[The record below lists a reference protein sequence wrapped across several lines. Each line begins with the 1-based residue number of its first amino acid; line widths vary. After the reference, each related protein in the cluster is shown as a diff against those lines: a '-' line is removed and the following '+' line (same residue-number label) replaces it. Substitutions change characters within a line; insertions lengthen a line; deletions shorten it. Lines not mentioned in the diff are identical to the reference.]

1 MDELLFLG
9 SDESDSSTDLDEY
22 DTAEEDLEHSDS
34 FVSFDDALSGGPDT
48 DDYPDI
54 NFIDEDNNNK
64 IIESSISA
72 EQQSTVN
79 TFETPG
85 SFQEKVTFFEGHGA
99 KIEENHEN
107 NINLEN
113 KESIQSNIGD
123 DETGGQLDSG
133 GQLETAHKET
143 GSDEIDIQEIQE
155 ASPIQL
161 VDSVKNIT
169 ESLSLE
175 QTDQCSN
182 SKQTKCDDDAIQLL
196 NDQVDFL
203 QKLAFFEDSEVQT
216 RYNPEVHT
224 DDGNKKRNRLSVCE
238 SSEGEMGHTLE
249 DHNDYKK
256 GSQKACDVVNTQFET
271 KKHLTKQEENKIPIV
286 TFIEKKQN
294 ILEESEILANVFTVP
309 GVEESQLFPCLE
321 KADLVEKSEK
331 SVHPENG
338 EKPLGVQKG
347 FQEKLAYFESYK
359 ADSTKELD
367 KHPTTGTLEI
377 YEDDDVIFKCEST
390 GNDESKLIIGEVDGS
405 DRNMVI
411 QVDSNGNESTTSQK
425 KTISLSEADH
435 EMLEISVE
443 EPDKHIQNGSL
454 FQFATTKES
463 LSDKDSE
470 IENVFVK
477 PTRDFRTKL
486 DFFESHWTTGT
497 NENEGVILKN
507 ESMDVNESNSIIGE
521 FDGSDKNMVIEI
533 GTNENKST
541 SFLNKTSS
549 LSEADR
555 EAMKISVN
563 QPDKENKENLN
574 DKKDIEI
581 ENLFEE
587 PRDFRTK
594 LEFFESHWTESMKRR
609 KRNENERLSK
619 DNNVE
624 SSDSHQKRS
633 STAAS
638 DDSSD
643 ETEITAADES
653 SYEDLLESLLET
665 DKFKSNSRKSS
676 TGSEGF
682 DEDTKTHHVGHKPD
696 KVNTEKVI
704 VRDINRVDNVTGKE
718 SFHNGN
724 MNEVPSIDSVNT
736 MILDSDA
743 HTHVGSPSTVQP
755 SLNENGIDPILRQ
768 VELGVTHL
776 NKISHQKHLFC
787 AKMAYTADRTESV
800 NKRKHEMND
809 YSDDIKVTCTNYDDS
824 GSKRNQNTVCLLPLK
839 TETQS
844 DNASEIVIN
853 RQSSVIKENHLTE
866 MPFTDYSDS
875 EILNDINVSQG
886 IIKSDV
892 SKEVHTIEDPVVR
905 CVYLGIASLLEGSH
919 FKNLKCAKIVN
930 PNVNKKSDDK
940 QSVIASETIMLTSP
954 AGDVSMIDSEAIDDV
969 RMSGS
974 GAVGDVRMIDSEAID
989 DVRMSGSA
997 AVGDVRMRE
1006 SEKIRGHDLKIKDL
1020 LYNTNVTTKEE
1031 IVIPGV
1037 SDSGLLSANISKQHN
1052 SNKLH
1057 VNENEHDDSSLERR
1071 TRTRTKSGG
1080 SRKRV
1085 SRRNAIVSDYSKN
1098 IENLRHSF
1106 TEKDDQETNGRT
1118 MEAGVEI
1125 SKRNLAKDSV
1135 TGPII
1140 QTVEIGTANLYEIPH
1155 LKYLHCAK
1163 IVSPS

>member
-22 DTAEEDLEHSDS
+22 DTAEEDLNHSDS

-54 NFIDEDNNNK
+54 NFIDEDNNYKVNK
-64 IIESSISA
+64 SSISA
-72 EQQSTVN
+72 EQQSNVN

-99 KIEENHEN
+99 KIEENHDN
-107 NINLEN
+107 SINLEN
-113 KESIQSNIGD
+113 KESIQSSIAYSS
-123 DETGGQLDSG
+123 GQLDSG
-133 GQLETAHKET
+133 GQLEIAHKET

-161 VDSVKNIT
+161 DGSVKNIT
-169 ESLSLE
+169 ESLSVE
-175 QTDQCSN
+175 QTDQCSYL
-182 SKQTKCDDDAIQLL
+182 KQTKCDDNSIQLL

-216 RYNPEVHT
+216 RYKPEVLT
-224 DDGNKKRNRLSVCE
+224 DYDNNKRNHQSVCE
-238 SSEGEMGHTLE
+238 SPEREMGHKLE
-249 DHNDYKK
+249 DHIDNDK
-256 GSQKACDVVNTQFET
+256 GSQKACDVINTQFET
-271 KKHLTKQEENKIPIV
+271 KKHLTKQEEDKVPIV

-294 ILEESEILANVFTVP
+294 TLEEAEILANVFTVP
-309 GVEESQLFPCLE
+309 AVEESQLLPCFE
-321 KADLVEKSEK
+321 KADFVEKNEK
-331 SVHPENG
+331 SVHPATG
-338 EKPLGVQKG
+338 VKPLGVQKG
-347 FQEKLAYFESYK
+347 FQEKLAYFESYR
-359 ADSTKELD
+359 ADSTKEYD

-377 YEDDDVIFKCEST
+377 DESDDVILKCEST
-390 GNDESKLIIGEVDGS
+390 GNDESELIIGKFDSS

-425 KTISLSEADH
+425 KTISLSETDH

-443 EPDKHIQNGSL
+443 EPDLHIQNGSV

-463 LSDKDSE
+463 LNDKDSE
-470 IENVFVK
+470 IETVFVK
-477 PTRDFRTKL
+477 PRDFRTKL
-486 DFFESHWTTGT
+486 DFFESHWSTGT
-497 NENEGVILKN
+497 NEDEGVILKN
-507 ESMDVNESNSIIGE
+507 ESMENNESNLIIGE

-541 SFLNKTSS
+541 SFLNKISS
-549 LSEADR
+549 LSEADH
-555 EAMKISVN
+555 EAMKININ
-563 QPDKENKENLN
+563 QSDKENRENLN

-619 DNNVE
+619 DNNVD
-624 SSDSHQKRS
+624 SSESHQKRS
-633 STAAS
+633 STAIS

-643 ETEITAADES
+643 ETEITAANES

-682 DEDTKTHHVGHKPD
+682 DEETKGHKPD

-704 VRDINRVDNVTGKE
+704 VRDINRVDNVTGKG
-718 SFHNGN
+718 FHNKLT
-724 MNEVPSIDSVNT
+724 NEVPSIDSVNT

-743 HTHVGSPSTVQP
+743 QAHLGSPSIVQP

-787 AKMAYTADRTESV
+787 AKMAYTTDRTESV
-800 NKRKHEMND
+800 NKTKHEMND
-809 YSDDIKVTCTNYDDS
+809 YSGDIKVTCTNYDDS
-824 GSKRNQNTVCLLPLK
+824 GSKRNQNKVCLLPLK

-875 EILNDINVSQG
+875 EMLNDINVSQG

-892 SKEVHTIEDPVVR
+892 SKEVHNIEDPVVR

-930 PNVNKKSDDK
+930 PNVKKSDDK
-940 QSVIASETIMLTSP
+940 QSIIATETIMLTSP
-954 AGDVSMIDSEAIDDV
+954 AGDVSMIDSETIDDV
-969 RMSGS
+969 RMRGS
-974 GAVGDVRMIDSEAID
+974 G
-989 DVRMSGSA
+989 

-1006 SEKIRGHDLKIKDL
+1006 SEKIRGQDLKIKDL

-1031 IVIPGV
+1031 IIIPGE
-1037 SDSGLLSANISKQHN
+1037 SDSGMLSANISKQHN
-1052 SNKLH
+1052 SNKRH
-1057 VNENEHDDSSLERR
+1057 VNENEHDDSSLER
-1071 TRTRTKSGG
+1071 RTRTKSGG

-1106 TEKDDQETNGRT
+1106 TETDDRESNGRT
-1118 MEAGVEI
+1118 VTVEAGVEI
-1125 SKRNLAKDSV
+1125 SKKNLAKDSV

>member
-9 SDESDSSTDLDEY
+9 SDESDSSSTDLDEY
-22 DTAEEDLEHSDS
+22 DTAEEDLDHSD
-34 FVSFDDALSGGPDT
+34 SFDDALSGGPDT

-64 IIESSISA
+64 VNESSLSA
-72 EQQSTVN
+72 EQQSIEN

-85 SFQEKVTFFEGHGA
+85 SFQEKVTFFEGHGT

-107 NINLEN
+107 LDN

-123 DETGGQLDSG
+123 SG
-133 GQLETAHKET
+133 GQLETAQKGT
-143 GSDEIDIQEIQE
+143 CSDDIKGIQE

-161 VDSVKNIT
+161 VGGVKNIT
-169 ESLSLE
+169 ESLSVE

-182 SKQTKCDDDAIQLL
+182 LKQTKVDDNAIQLL

-216 RYNPEVHT
+216 RYKPEVHT
-224 DDGNKKRNRLSVCE
+224 DDGNKQRNRLSVCE
-238 SSEGEMGHTLE
+238 SSEGEMGHKLE
-249 DHNDYKK
+249 NHIDNEK

-271 KKHLTKQEENKIPIV
+271 KKYLTKQEEDKIPIV

-294 ILEESEILANVFTVP
+294 TLEEAEILANVFTVP

-321 KADLVEKSEK
+321 KADFVEKSEK
-331 SVHPENG
+331 LVHSGNG

-347 FQEKLAYFESYK
+347 FQEKLAYFESYR
-359 ADSTKELD
+359 ADSTNEHD

-377 YEDDDVIFKCEST
+377 DENDDVISKCELT
-390 GNDESKLIIGEVDGS
+390 GNDESKLIIGKFDSS
-405 DRNMVI
+405 DSNMVI

-443 EPDKHIQNGSL
+443 EPDKHIKNGSV
-454 FQFATTKES
+454 FQDATTKES
-463 LSDKDSE
+463 LNDKDSE
-470 IENVFVK
+470 IETVFVK
-477 PTRDFRTKL
+477 PRDFRTKL
-486 DFFESHWTTGT
+486 DFFESHWSTGT

-507 ESMDVNESNSIIGE
+507 ESMENNESNLIIGR
-521 FDGSDKNMVIEI
+521 FDGSDKDMVIEI

-549 LSEADR
+549 LSEADH
-555 EAMKISVN
+555 EAVEISVN
-563 QPDKENKENLN
+563 QSDKENKENFN

-609 KRNENERLSK
+609 KRNERLSK
-619 DNNVE
+619 DNNVD
-624 SSDSHQKRS
+624 SSESHQKRS
-633 STAAS
+633 STAVS

-643 ETEITAADES
+643 ETENTTANES

-665 DKFKSNSRKSS
+665 DKIKSTSRKSS
-676 TGSEGF
+676 TGSESF
-682 DEDTKTHHVGHKPD
+682 DEDTKTHHLGHKSD

-704 VRDINRVDNVTGKE
+704 VRDINIVDNVTGKE
-718 SFHNGN
+718 GFHNELTS
-724 MNEVPSIDSVNT
+724 EVPSIDSVNT
-736 MILDSDA
+736 MILDSNA
-743 HTHVGSPSTVQP
+743 HAHVGSPSTVQP

-787 AKMAYTADRTESV
+787 AKMAYTTDRTESV
-800 NKRKHEMND
+800 NKTKNEMND

-824 GSKRNQNTVCLLPLK
+824 GTKRNQNSVCLLPLK

-940 QSVIASETIMLTSP
+940 QSIIASETIMLTSP

-969 RMSGS
+969 RMRGS
-974 GAVGDVRMIDSEAID
+974 G
-989 DVRMSGSA
+989 

-1020 LYNTNVTTKEE
+1020 LYNTNITTKEE
-1031 IVIPGV
+1031 IIIPGV

-1052 SNKLH
+1052 SNKRH
-1057 VNENEHDDSSLERR
+1057 VNESEHDDSSLER
-1071 TRTRTKSGG
+1071 RTRTKSGG

-1106 TEKDDQETNGRT
+1106 TEIDDQESNGRT
-1118 MEAGVEI
+1118 VTVEAGVEI

-1140 QTVEIGTANLYEIPH
+1140 QTVELGTANLYEIPH

>member
-22 DTAEEDLEHSDS
+22 DTAEEDLDHSDS

-54 NFIDEDNNNK
+54 NFIDEDHINK

-72 EQQSTVN
+72 EQQSTEN
-79 TFETPG
+79 TFEAPG
-85 SFQEKVTFFEGHGA
+85 SFQEKVTFFEGHGT
-99 KIEENHEN
+99 KIEENHDN
-107 NINLEN
+107 SINLEN
-113 KESIQSNIGD
+113 KESIQSINIAYS
-123 DETGGQLDSG
+123 GGQLD
-133 GQLETAHKET
+133 TAHKET
-143 GSDEIDIQEIQE
+143 GSHEIDIKEIQE

-161 VDSVKNIT
+161 VGSVKNLT
-169 ESLSLE
+169 ESLPVE
-175 QTDQCSN
+175 QRDQCSN
-182 SKQTKCDDDAIQLL
+182 LKQTKVDDNAFQPL

-216 RYNPEVHT
+216 RYKPEVHT
-224 DDGNKKRNRLSVCE
+224 DDGNKKRNYQSVFE

-249 DHNDYKK
+249 DHIDNKK
-256 GSQKACDVVNTQFET
+256 GSQKACGVVNTQFAT
-271 KKHLTKQEENKIPIV
+271 KKHLTKQEEDKIPIV

-294 ILEESEILANVFTVP
+294 TLEEAEILVNVFTVP
-309 GVEESQLFPCLE
+309 SVEESQLFPCLE
-321 KADLVEKSEK
+321 KADFVEKSEK
-331 SVHPENG
+331 SVHPANS

-359 ADSTKELD
+359 AESTKELD

-377 YEDDDVIFKCEST
+377 DENDDVILKCEST
-390 GNDESKLIIGEVDGS
+390 GNDESKLIIGKFDSS

-411 QVDSNGNESTTSQK
+411 KVDSNGNESTTSQK

-443 EPDKHIQNGSL
+443 EPDKDIQNGSV
-454 FQFATTKES
+454 FQFETTKES
-463 LSDKDSE
+463 LNDKDSE

-477 PTRDFRTKL
+477 PRDFRTKL
-486 DFFESHWTTGT
+486 DFFESHWSTGT
-497 NENEGVILKN
+497 NENEDVILKN
-507 ESMDVNESNSIIGE
+507 ESMENNESNLIIGE

-541 SFLNKTSS
+541 SFLNKISS
-549 LSEADR
+549 LSEADH
-555 EAMKISVN
+555 EAMKISIN
-563 QPDKENKENLN
+563 QSDKENKENLN

-609 KRNENERLSK
+609 KMNENERLLK
-619 DNNVE
+619 DKNVDSSE
-624 SSDSHQKRS
+624 SYQKRS
-633 STAAS
+633 SRAVS

-643 ETEITAADES
+643 ETEITAANES

-704 VRDINRVDNVTGKE
+704 AIDMNGVDNVTGKG
-718 SFHNGN
+718 FHNELT
-724 MNEVPSIDSVNT
+724 NEVPSRDSVNP

-743 HTHVGSPSTVQP
+743 HAHVGSPSTVQP
-755 SLNENGIDPILRQ
+755 NLNENGIDPILRQ

-800 NKRKHEMND
+800 NKTKHEMND

-824 GSKRNQNTVCLLPLK
+824 VTKRNQNSVCLLPLK
-839 TETQS
+839 METQS
-844 DNASEIVIN
+844 DNVSEIVIN

-875 EILNDINVSQG
+875 EILNDVNASPVITKG
-886 IIKSDV
+886 DV
-892 SKEVHTIEDPVVR
+892 LKEVHNIKDPVVR

-930 PNVNKKSDDK
+930 PNVKKSDDK
-940 QSVIASETIMLTSP
+940 QSIIASETIMLTSP

-969 RMSGS
+969 RMRGS
-974 GAVGDVRMIDSEAID
+974 G
-989 DVRMSGSA
+989 

-1006 SEKIRGHDLKIKDL
+1006 SEKIRGQDLKIKDL

-1031 IVIPGV
+1031 IIIPGV

-1052 SNKLH
+1052 SNKRH
-1057 VNENEHDDSSLERR
+1057 VNENERDDSSLERQ
-1071 TRTRTKSGG
+1071 TRTKSGG

-1106 TEKDDQETNGRT
+1106 TETDDRESNGRT
-1118 MEAGVEI
+1118 VTVEAGVEI